1 MVTTGRAQAAAA
13 VVRRLNAAVKSRR
26 LYGPGHPIRA
36 QTVSAFMATVAGF
49 HERFGS
55 FVLETHRDGLIL
67 EGRPFEGGESVDS
80 LAVMLYSIAVWQ
92 LVLLPGLTETEA
104 SQLFDIVSMD
114 RDDIINEGGFIELL
128 GKHGIEH
135 VRVFE
140 LHPGEEEAAISL
152 DVYYQLLEGTLSPQD
167 RATLLGILQAG
178 PQQAGRLLTVI
189 VERTRQAF
197 PNAKGAELGA
207 HIYDAVAALDRL
219 IVDAAASET
228 KELLQHLATAVVELD
243 DGERTNLHTTVIQR
257 AAEDMSARAL
267 LAAMTSEQIARMV
280 IPCLEAGD
288 RPPQV
293 SQVAHGLAL
302 DPQKARDTMALISQR
317 TGRSFDIPPVLE
329 ELRPPMSVRDMREI
343 PHDLMGFT
351 VMDAEVAVTDQEIQA
366 SLAELQLTEPTVTR
380 EHALAV
386 LRLCVIEDD
395 LREVEENLTALAR
408 SIEQLL
414 TQAAYDV
421 VLTILQALLKH
432 ASTPGKKTETMRAA
446 LRRLLMTITGMITA
460 KDVWQWASD
469 HPLLS
474 CFRQLGP
481 TATADL
487 AQTLRIER
495 DPERQQATTA
505 ILVKLGDDA
514 VEPLR
519 QQLSEPD
526 ADHVRPIIRVLAMI
540 RTAPALGALKALA
553 RHPDDGVRL
562 EAVQALL
569 AAQSAE
575 AQAAVLAFLRDPD
588 PEIRERC
595 LRAMRAEDAR
605 QVAGDLAAMLTT
617 RDLARHT
624 GLRILII
631 EMLARAGAKD
641 ALPTLRRLASPFKI
655 RRRDREVARH
665 AREAIAT
672 LMRAAADPGVRHGVA
687 G

>member
-67 EGRPFEGGESVDS
+67 EGRPFEGGESVDH
-80 LAVMLYSIAVWQ
+80 LAVMLYSIGVWQ

-104 SQLFDIVSMD
+104 SYLFDIVSMD
-114 RDDIINEGGFIELL
+114 RDDILNEGGFVELL
-128 GKHGIEH
+128 AKRGVER

-140 LHPGEEEAAISL
+140 LRPGEEETAISL
-152 DVYYQLLEGTLSPQD
+152 DMYYQLLEGTLSAQD
-167 RATLLGILQAG
+167 RSTLLGILQAG
-178 PQQAGRLLTVI
+178 PQQTGRLLTVI
-189 VERTRQAF
+189 IERTKQAF
-197 PNAKGAELGA
+197 PNATGADLGA
-207 HIYDAVAALDRL
+207 HIYDALAALDRL
-219 IVDAAASET
+219 VVDAPPGET

-243 DGERTNLHTTVIQR
+243 DSERTNLHTTLIQR

-288 RPPQV
+288 QPPQI

-302 DPQKARDTMALISQR
+302 DPQKARDTLALISQR
-317 TGRSFDIPPVLE
+317 TGRSFDSPPVLE
-329 ELRPPMSVRDMREI
+329 ELRPPVWVRDMRDI
-343 PHDLMGFT
+343 PHDLMDFT
-351 VMDAEVAVTDQEIQA
+351 VTDAEVAISEEEVQA
-366 SLAELQLTEPTVTR
+366 RLAELHLDDPAVTR
-380 EHALAV
+380 EHALA
-386 LRLCVIEDD
+386 LLHLCLIEDD

-408 SIEQLL
+408 TMEQLL
-414 TQAAYDV
+414 TQSAYDA

-432 ASTPGKKTETMRAA
+432 ASTPGPTAEPMRAA
-446 LRRLLMTITGMITA
+446 LRRLLITITGMLTA
-460 KDVWQWASD
+460 KEVWQWASD

-487 AQTLRIER
+487 VQALRIER
-495 DPERQQATTA
+495 DLERQQVIIA
-505 ILVKLGDDA
+505 ILVKMGDA
-514 VEPLR
+514 AIEPLR
-519 QQLSEPD
+519 QHLSDPNPD
-526 ADHVRPIIRVLAMI
+526 NVRPIIRVLAMI
-540 RTAPALGALKALA
+540 RSAHALSALRALA
-553 RHPDDGVRL
+553 RHPDAGVRL

-569 AAQSAE
+569 AAQTPD
-575 AQAAVLAFLRDPD
+575 AQAAVLAFLKDPD

-595 LRAMRAEDAR
+595 LRAMRPEDAR
-605 QVAGDLAAMLTT
+605 QVAGELAAMLTA
-617 RDLARHT
+617 RDMARHT

-641 ALPTLRRLASPFKI
+641 ALPMLRRLASPFKI

-672 LMRAAADPGVRHGVA
+672 LMRAAADKSVRHGVA